1 MIKRNKKSPLRA
13 EMEAVLKKE
22 QAFLKKNAEKK
33 ASFLDWTL
41 EEKVPARLQETLV
54 TKKAQAAGGSGLSPD
69 FYFIISFFQSF

>member
-33 ASFLDWTL
+33 ASFLEDR
-41 EEKVPARLQETLV
+41 KSVV
-54 TKKAQAAGGSGLSPD
+54 
-69 FYFIISFFQSF
+69 